1 MLYFV
6 RHGQTDWNAEHRL
19 QARSDIPL
27 NTVGKSQAQTI
38 AALFDQ
44 KELYF
49 TCVASSPLKRAL
61 ETASIIVSHRALSP
75 SIYPEFIEI
84 NLGDYEGCLEAKL
97 RSQLGC
103 AYDTW
108 RSALFETPAPNGESR
123 DAARRRVRSAL
134 TVLAQKA
141 RDENVLI
148 VGHQAINM
156 IMKAELSATT
166 DIEVL
171 QGYMQANNEIDIW
184 DVERCQLNKRIR
196 M

>member
-27 NTVGKSQAQTI
+27 NPVGKSQAQAI
-38 AALFDQ
+38 ATLFDQ

-61 ETASIIVSHRALSP
+61 ETASIIVSHSALSP
-75 SIYPEFIEI
+75 LIYSEFVEI
-84 NLGDYEGCLEAKL
+84 SLGDYEGRLEAEL
-97 RSQLGC
+97 RSQLGH

-108 RSALFETPAPNGESR
+108 RSTLFETPAPNGESR
-123 DAARRRVRSAL
+123 DEARKRVRPAL
-134 TVLAQKA
+134 AVLAQKA
-141 RDENVLI
+141 REESVLI

-156 IMKAELSATT
+156 IMKAELSVTT

-171 QGYMQANNEIDIW
+171 QSYMQANNEIDIW
-184 DVERCQLNKRIR
+184 DVERCQLSKRVCI
-196 M
+196 